1 MGHREDLLAGAKECL
16 YDKGFGRTTARDIV
30 AASKT
35 NLASIG
41 YHFGS
46 KEALLTEA
54 LVQATAEWGEEL
66 ERALTVDP
74 DPADG
79 PMERFERTWTR
90 VIDLYATHHRL
101 WSIAVEGIAQVG
113 RIPEMRKVL
122 AEAQDIAR
130 EELALT
136 FHTSGDDDE
145 RTRVLGA
152 VYQALLTGVMVQW
165 LVDPGTAPSGRD
177 LAQALRMIAGAGE
190 LRG

>member
-1 MGHREDLLAGAKECL
+1 MGHREDLLAGAKQCL

-54 LVQATAEWGEEL
+54 LVQATAEWGDEL
-66 ERALTVDP
+66 ERALTVEP
-74 DPADG
+74 DPADA

-101 WSIAVEGIAQVG
+101 WAIAVEGIAQVG
-113 RIPEMRKVL
+113 RIPEIRKVL

-136 FHTSGDDDE
+136 FHTSGDDE

-152 VYQALLTGVMVQW
+152 AYQALLTGVMVQW
-165 LVDPGTAPSGRD
+165 LIDPETAPSGRD
-177 LAQALRMIAGAGE
+177 LADALRLIATAGE
-190 LRG
+190 LRE